1 MLGMKRTIPLVITFV
16 CGVVLLAAHFSPYTH
31 RWGEA
36 AMIWF
41 DILASIAF
49 LLGGGNLLKV
59 HLKKVFAQ
67 QAGWAYSLITVVAFV
82 VTLWVGLVKWGA
94 PPAAHLEH
102 YGESFAHV
110 PLEEFPFTYS
120 VPGQLPKTAER
131 PLLPASVRAQLSQA
145 DGQVV
150 FRGWLLPNQK
160 SDLLAYHPT
169 LAWRCL
175 VEQLAKAAQPSA
187 GFRGKLAYYPE
198 PQALAFRGS
207 MTPQERAELEA
218 LSPSDAWR
226 SAVAAL
232 YEAGQRQTEVVAPTA
247 PERFT
252 PEQARKISPALDYDP
267 ASRRLQIRGPMSL
280 SERQALEQQFPLARP
295 KLTADPALT
304 SAHQPESS
312 TVPLRPSAHQPGTS
326 IVQGESS
333 TVQLGTANDQQRGFA
348 DPYRHHLWKALEDQ
362 GPLTAKQAEVFQAH
376 WERRWTVEQ
385 LLEAIRMAGV
395 GEPTEKTACQMLA
408 EKEQGVADIQ
418 PIGPLEPDQT
428 LRPEQAAAIRTWAAG
443 PNLYLEDLLEQLAK
457 TSGGQSPGF
466 IQTAL
471 QNFFHQVPTE
481 AEAKKTLCVELLRAG
496 PLTEAQREFLLADYR
511 AEWAWR
517 TAVGELFRQAH
528 QVKFPWSGQYNAA
541 GSPFWWIYEYM
552 FKPLTAT
559 MFALLAFYVAS
570 AAFRAFRAKNVEAA
584 LLLGT
589 AFVVLLG
596 RTAAGT
602 VLTGWLPDWLGW
614 LRVEELTVLIMTIFN
629 TAGTRAIMIG
639 IALGIVATSLK
650 IILGMDRS
658 YLGSAEK

>member
-1 MLGMKRTIPLVITFV
+1 MKRTLPLLITFV

-59 HLKKVFAQ
+59 HLKKVVTQ
-67 QAGWAYSLITVVAFV
+67 QAGWAYSLVTVVAFV
-82 VTLWVGLVKWGA
+82 VTLWVGLVKWGV

-102 YGESFAHV
+102 YGESFAHL

-120 VPGQLPKTAER
+120 VPGQLPETAGR
-131 PLLPASVRAQLSQA
+131 LLLPASVRAQLSQA

-160 SDLLAYHPT
+160 TDLLAYHPT

-175 VEQLAKAAQPSA
+175 VERLAEVAQPPEH
-187 GFRGKLAYYPE
+187 FRGLLAYYPE

-207 MTPQERAELEA
+207 MTAQQRAELEA
-218 LSPSDAWR
+218 LSTSAAWR
-226 SAVAAL
+226 AAVSAL
-232 YEAGQRQTEVVAPTA
+232 YEAGQRQTEVVVPTA
-247 PERFT
+247 PERFS
-252 PEQARKISPALDYDP
+252 PEEARKISPALDYQP
-267 ASRRLQIRGPMSL
+267 SSRTLRIRGPMSL
-280 SERQALEQQFPLARP
+280 AQRRALEEQFPLARP
-295 KLTADPALT
+295 KGAADPG
-304 SAHQPESS
+304 
-312 TVPLRPSAHQPGTS
+312 GTS
-326 IVQGESS
+326 P
-333 TVQLGTANDQQRGFA
+333 DQQTRLA
-348 DPYRHHLWKALEDQ
+348 DPYAQAVWKALEER
-362 GPLTAKQAEVFQAH
+362 GPLTAHQAEAFQAH
-376 WERRWTVEQ
+376 WLRRWTVEE
-385 LLEAIRMAGV
+385 LLEAIRLAGL
-395 GEPTEKTACQMLA
+395 GEPIEKTACQMLA
-408 EKEQGVADIQ
+408 EMQQGASDIQ
-418 PIGPLEPDQT
+418 PIGPRRPDQT
-428 LRPEQAAAIRTWAAG
+428 LRPEQEAAIRAWAAG
-443 PNLYLEDLLEQLAK
+443 PNLYREDLLDQLAHA
-457 TSGGQSPGF
+457 SGGQTPDF
-466 IQTAL
+466 IQTAVH
-471 QNFFHQVPTE
+471 NFFQQVPTE
-481 AEAKKTLCVELLRAG
+481 AETKKTLCVAVLRAG

-511 AEWAWR
+511 AQRAWQM
-517 TAVGELFRQAH
+517 AVGELFRRAH

-552 FKPLTAT
+552 FKPLAST

-570 AAFRAFRAKNVEAA
+570 AAFRAFRAKNLEAA

-614 LRVEELTVLIMTIFN
+614 LRVEELTVLIMTVFN

-658 YLGSAEK
+658 YLGSEK

>member
-1 MLGMKRTIPLVITFV
+1 MKRTIPLAITFL

-59 HLKKVFAQ
+59 HLKKVVTQ

-82 VTLWVGLVKWGA
+82 VTLWVGLVKWGV

-102 YGESFAHV
+102 YGESFAHL

-120 VPGQLPKTAER
+120 VPGQLPEKTGR
-131 PLLPASVRAQLSQA
+131 VLLPASVRAQLRQA

-169 LAWRCL
+169 LAWRCV
-175 VEQLAKAAQPSA
+175 VEQLAQAAQPPEP
-187 GFRGKLAYYPE
+187 FRGKLAYYPE

-207 MTPQERAELEA
+207 MTAQQRAELEA
-218 LSPSDAWR
+218 LSPSAAWR
-226 SAVAAL
+226 SAIVAL
-232 YEAGQRQTEVVAPTA
+232 YEAGQRQTEVVVPSA
-247 PERFT
+247 PERLT
-252 PEQARKISPALDYDP
+252 PEEARKISPALDYDP
-267 ASRRLQIRGPMSL
+267 AGRTLRIRGPMSL
-280 SERQALEQQFPLARP
+280 AEREALERQFPLARP
-295 KLTADPALT
+295 KKVADPG
-304 SAHQPESS
+304 
-312 TVPLRPSAHQPGTS
+312 GTS
-326 IVQGESS
+326 P
-333 TVQLGTANDQQRGFA
+333 DPPRGLPE
-348 DPYRHHLWKALEDQ
+348 PYCQALWKALQER
-362 GPLTAKQAEVFQAH
+362 GPLNAEQAEAFQAH
-376 WERRWTVEQ
+376 WDRRWTVEA
-385 LLEAIRMAGV
+385 LLEAIRLAGL

-408 EKEQGVADIQ
+408 ELQQGASDIQ
-418 PIGPLEPDQT
+418 PIGPRRPDQT
-428 LRPEQAAAIRTWAAG
+428 LRPEQEAAIRAWAAS
-443 PNLYLEDLLEQLAK
+443 PRLYREDLLDRLAQA
-457 TSGGQSPGF
+457 SGGQTPAF
-466 IQTAL
+466 LQTAVH
-471 QNFFHQVPTE
+471 NFFQQVPTE
-481 AEAKKTLCVELLRAG
+481 AEAKKTLCVALLRAG

-511 AEWAWR
+511 AQWAWR

-528 QVKFPWSGQYNAA
+528 RVKFPWSGQYNAG
-541 GSPFWWIYEYM
+541 GSAFWWIYEYM

-570 AAFRAFRAKNVEAA
+570 AAFRAFRAKNLEAA

-589 AFVVLLG
+589 AFIVLLG

-602 VLTGWLPDWLGW
+602 LVTGWLPDWLGW
-614 LRVEELTVLIMTIFN
+614 LRVEELTVLIMTVFN

-639 IALGIVATSLK
+639 IALGTAATSLK

-658 YLGSAEK
+658 YLGSDK